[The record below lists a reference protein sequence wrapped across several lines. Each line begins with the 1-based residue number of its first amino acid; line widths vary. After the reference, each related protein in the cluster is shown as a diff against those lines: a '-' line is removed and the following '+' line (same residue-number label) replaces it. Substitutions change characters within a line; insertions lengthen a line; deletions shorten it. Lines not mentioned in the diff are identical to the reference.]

1 MKEVETKGKKKD
13 LNKMKIKDLL
23 KEKERISETIQK
35 LKTNCNHRKKDRL
48 NLKEFEN
55 SDVVCK
61 RCGTKFNLKIIDE
74 RDLAK
79 SILTIHNMLNQMLL
93 YAKED
98 KDINNIR
105 LFGQIDA
112 NLPKIA
118 DTYSK
123 VVLNKG
129 KKKKKNK
136 KNKKRANIYMGR
148 SPF

>member
-1 MKEVETKGKKKD
+1 MKDVENKKKKNEK
-13 LNKMKIKDLL
+13 LKINDLL
-23 KEKERISETIQK
+23 KERDKITEKIQR
-35 LKTNCNHRKKDRL
+35 LKASCNHRKGGKPF
-48 NLKEFEN
+48 LKEHEN
-55 SDVVCK
+55 GDVVCK
-61 RCGTKFNLKIIDE
+61 RCGSKFNYTIIDE

-79 SILTIHNMLNQMLL
+79 AVLVLHNMLNQMLL

-98 KDINNIR
+98 KDADNIK
-105 LFGQIDA
+105 LFGQIDT

-136 KNKKRANIYMGR
+136 KDKKRGSIYMDH